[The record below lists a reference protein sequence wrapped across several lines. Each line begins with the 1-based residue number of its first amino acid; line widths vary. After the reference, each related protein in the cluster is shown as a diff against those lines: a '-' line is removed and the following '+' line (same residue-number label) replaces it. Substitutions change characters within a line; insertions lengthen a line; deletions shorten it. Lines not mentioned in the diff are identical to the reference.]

1 MNENLA
7 NEIRKT
13 IESVKDMK
21 IQVGGINNYLS
32 ILEGMIRADCQK
44 QVDEAYQRGY
54 NKGYADKTN
63 NDEVCNELAKDIVE
77 GIECAYGTCG
87 TCGTKNEVTTDK
99 FIDALDGVVWYNGL
113 GEHVLKWK
121 TYDQNSTEFIYPYRM
136 YIHKEI
142 DRSDYDQLLVI
153 WMICVLL
160 FGDYGTSPRTGW
172 INDWDG
178 FYEFIDKIT
187 ATYRE
192 DEM

>member
-32 ILEGMIRADCQK
+32 ILEGMIRADYQK

-63 NDEVCNELAKDIVE
+63 NDEVCNELAKDIYQRGLNDAWE
-77 GIECAYGTCG
+77 AARKMASEA
-87 TCGTKNEVTTDK
+87 

-192 DEM
+192 DEK